1 MCPSLN
7 SSEKPDDC
15 NTEIDAG
22 SEGAPP
28 QSHPRN
34 GSKSFALYACLSLL
48 FCGLLA
54 VVFAGAFP
62 SAEET
67 VPPLNISIPVAEK
80 ESTVLPTES
89 DPLPLTGKII
99 ILDAGHGGYDSG
111 CIYPE
116 EDPVYL
122 EKDYNL
128 KIVLETKSVLEDLGA
143 EVYLTRSDDTFVSMY
158 SRAAQAHLLCL
169 DFAKE
174 QGIESI
180 SESLEKSMREE
191 LSETMRINSVDLS
204 GGCMGPM
211 VGSSFSEEMIQM
223 LEFEYDIDDILFL
236 SVHNNW
242 NSDTELHG
250 TSVYYVTND
259 SVIESEDRLIE
270 EDPYYQNPD
279 YTVREHYFG
288 RSWKRNADLAQIM
301 YDSITASATELISND
316 PRQTVAANFAVL
328 REHGLASV
336 LLELTFVSNENDRK
350 LLDSDPVIEKMAE
363 GIANG
368 CVNYFDSLEKN
379 TS

>member
-1 MCPSLN
+1 
-7 SSEKPDDC
+7 
-15 NTEIDAG
+15 
-22 SEGAPP
+22 
-28 QSHPRN
+28 
-34 GSKSFALYACLSLL
+34 LSLI

-54 VVFAGAFP
+54 IVFAGAFP
-62 SAEET
+62 SAKET
-67 VPPLNISIPVAEK
+67 LPPLNILIPVQETKSSAV
-80 ESTVLPTES
+80 STTES
-89 DPLPLTGKII
+89 DPLPLIGKII

-111 CIYPE
+111 CVFPE
-116 EDPVYL
+116 KDPVYL

-128 KIVLETKSVLEDLGA
+128 KIVLETKTVLEALGA
-143 EVYLTRSDDTFVSMY
+143 EVYLTRSDDTFISMY

-169 DFAKE
+169 DYAKE
-174 QGIESI
+174 QGIASV
-180 SESLEKSMREE
+180 SESLEERMRDE
-191 LSETMRINSVDLS
+191 LRETIRINSVDLS

-211 VGSSFSEEMIQM
+211 VGSGFSEDMIQM

-279 YTVREHYFG
+279 YTVREHYLG

-301 YDSITASATELISND
+301 YDSITASSIELISND

-336 LLELTFVSNENDRK
+336 LLELTFVSNENDRR
-350 LLDSDPVIEKMAE
+350 LLDSDSVIQKMAV
-363 GIANG
+363 GIADG
-368 CVNYFDSLEKN
+368 CVNYFDSL
-379 TS
+379 

>member
-7 SSEKPDDC
+7 SSGETDDC
-15 NTEIDAG
+15 NTKTEA
-22 SEGAPP
+22 APTGLP
-28 QSHPRN
+28 QQSPRKR
-34 GSKSFALYACLSLL
+34 SRAFTLYACLSLI

-54 VVFAGAFP
+54 IVFAGALP
-62 SAEET
+62 SAKET
-67 VPPLNISIPVAEK
+67 FPPLNILIPVQETQSSAVP
-80 ESTVLPTES
+80 TTES
-89 DPLPLTGKII
+89 DPLPLIGKII

-111 CIYPE
+111 CVFPE
-116 EDPVYL
+116 KDPVYL

-128 KIVLETKSVLEDLGA
+128 KIVLETKSVLEALGA

-169 DFAKE
+169 DYAKE
-174 QGIESI
+174 QGIVSVP
-180 SESLEKSMREE
+180 ESLEESMRDE
-191 LSETMRINSVDLS
+191 LSETIRINSVDLS

-211 VGSSFSEEMIQM
+211 VGSGFSEDMIQM

-279 YTVREHYFG
+279 YTVREHYLG

-301 YDSITASATELISND
+301 YDSITASAIELISND

-336 LLELTFVSNENDRK
+336 LLELTFVSNENDRR
-350 LLDSDPVIEKMAE
+350 LLDSDSVIQKMAV
-363 GIANG
+363 GIADG
-368 CVNYFDSLEKN
+368 CVNYFDSL
-379 TS
+379 